1 MMADMQGGQRRWTAR
16 RLLLAAGLCAMVAL
30 EACSPRVDIR
40 GNAAEQE
47 DMIRIRQGVTSASD
61 VMRVLGPPSTVSAFD
76 NKTWYYISKREE
88 TVAFLAPEVKT
99 QQVIELL
106 FDDKQV
112 VKRIRT
118 YGLEDARK
126 VDRISRTTKAD
137 AGEPGFFHSMIDL
150 LVRRRAVTGK
160 SRKAH
165 GL

>member
-1 MMADMQGGQRRWTAR
+1 MHGRQNPGTAK

-30 EACSPRVDIR
+30 AACSPRVDIR
-40 GNAAEQE
+40 GNSAEQE
-47 DMIRIRQGVTSASD
+47 DMIRIRQGITSASD
-61 VMRVLGPPSTVSAFD
+61 VRRVLGPPSTVSAFD
-76 NKTWYYISKREE
+76 DRTWYYISKREE
-88 TVAFLAPEVKT
+88 TVAFYAPEVKK

-118 YGLEDARK
+118 YGLADARK
-126 VDRISRTTKAD
+126 VDRIPRTTKAD
-137 AGEPGFFHSMIDL
+137 AGEPGVFRSMIDL

-160 SRKAH
+160 SRKSY

>member
-1 MMADMQGGQRRWTAR
+1 MADMQGRQRRWSAKR
-16 RLLLAAGLCAMVAL
+16 SLLAAGLCAMVAL
-30 EACSPRVDIR
+30 AACSPRVDIR

-76 NKTWYYISKREE
+76 NRTWYYISKREE

-99 QQVIELL
+99 QQVIELQ
-106 FDDKQV
+106 FDDKRV

-160 SRKAH
+160 SRKAY